1 MEFLRSSA
9 GPSSQQVKKN
19 DVKTLSEKREKM
31 PYNTNDEPTSTQIV
45 FVQDKFDLGGMEIL
59 ELKLIDELTRHG
71 HDTVLASGANDT
83 LDAPNA
89 VRARFV
95 HQGYPDF
102 LSRNLELLSESTR
115 KVIFVS
121 LQPNAAITSEI
132 AGRQIQARHGDRISV
147 HHFHW
152 VSHSR
157 AFFFSNRKL
166 VRWLLQRFF
175 LLLPV
180 NSTYFMNDAARIAHQ
195 TFWQRSLVDYPV
207 LRIIGREPNAKYVKL
222 SKVANNGNKPEHP
235 KLRIVSV
242 GRLVPFKSYNL
253 YAPIVTRKLRDAGID
268 ATWDIWGYGPDEAE
282 IASKAQE
289 YIVNDFV
296 KLRGKLPHELF
307 DKTVSSYDLFVGMGT
322 AVLEAAK
329 TGTPVCVAVE
339 NQADACY
346 GHLHEAPI
354 DSVGDRVV
362 GFHEQKLY
370 EALSAFAAMS
380 SQEQSTIGE
389 KGALAAHKRESV
401 LSEFVAAVLAAQPIG
416 EARFFDRV
424 LLLVGKAYLT
434 LNYRKHQSA
443 KK

>member
-1 MEFLRSSA
+1 MDFLRSSA

-31 PYNTNDEPTSTQIV
+31 PYNATDEPTSTQIV
-45 FVQDKFDLGGMEIL
+45 FVQDKFYLGGIEIL
-59 ELKLIDELTRHG
+59 ELKLVDELTRHG
-71 HDTVLASGANDT
+71 LDTVLASRANDT

-102 LSRNLELLSESTR
+102 LSRTLELLSESTK

-121 LQPNAAITSEI
+121 LHPTAAIASEI
-132 AGRQIQARHGDRISV
+132 AGRQIRSRNGDRISV

-166 VRWLLQRFF
+166 VRWLLQRLF

-207 LRIIGREPNAKYVKL
+207 LRIVGREPSAKYVKS
-222 SKVANNGNKPEHP
+222 SKVTNDSNKSACH

-242 GRLVPFKSYNL
+242 GRLVPFKSYNV
-253 YAPIVTRKLRDAGID
+253 YAPIIIRKLRDAGID
-268 ATWDIWGYGPDEAE
+268 ATWDIWGYGPDEAV
-282 IASKAQE
+282 IASKAKE
-289 YIVNDFV
+289 YKVNDFV

-339 NQADACY
+339 NQRDACY

-362 GFHEQKLY
+362 GFHERKLY
-370 EALSAFAAMS
+370 EALSAFAAKS

-389 KGALAAHKRESV
+389 KGAVAARRRESK
-401 LSEFVAAVLAAQPIG
+401 LSEFVAAILSAQPIG

-434 LNYRKHQSA
+434 LNYWKH
-443 KK
+443 K

>member
-1 MEFLRSSA
+1 MDFLRSSA

-31 PYNTNDEPTSTQIV
+31 PYNATDEPTSTQIV
-45 FVQDKFDLGGMEIL
+45 FVQDKFYLGGIEIL
-59 ELKLIDELTRHG
+59 ELKLVDELTRHG
-71 HDTVLASGANDT
+71 LDTVLASRANDT

-102 LSRNLELLSESTR
+102 LSRTLELLSESTK

-121 LQPNAAITSEI
+121 LHPTAAIASEI
-132 AGRQIQARHGDRISV
+132 AGRQIRSRNGDRISV

-166 VRWLLQRFF
+166 VRWLLQRLF

-207 LRIIGREPNAKYVKL
+207 LRIVGREPSAKYVKS
-222 SKVANNGNKPEHP
+222 SKVTNHSNTSACH

-242 GRLVPFKSYNL
+242 GRLVPFKSYNV
-253 YAPIVTRKLRDAGID
+253 YAPIIIRKLRDAGID
-268 ATWDIWGYGPDEAE
+268 ATWDIWGYGPDEAV
-282 IASKAQE
+282 IASKAKE
-289 YIVNDFV
+289 YKVNDFV

-339 NQADACY
+339 NQRDACY

-362 GFHEQKLY
+362 GFHERKLY
-370 EALSAFAAMS
+370 EALSAFAAKS

-389 KGALAAHKRESV
+389 KGAVAARRRESK
-401 LSEFVAAVLAAQPIG
+401 LSEFVAAILSAQPIG

-434 LNYRKHQSA
+434 LNYWKH
-443 KK
+443 K

>member
-1 MEFLRSSA
+1 MDFLRSSA

-31 PYNTNDEPTSTQIV
+31 PYNTTDEHTSTQII
-45 FVQDKFDLGGMEIL
+45 FVQDKFYLGGIEIL
-59 ELKLIDELTRHG
+59 ELKLVDELTRHG
-71 HDTVLASGANDT
+71 LDTVLASRANDT
-83 LDAPNA
+83 FDAPNA

-102 LSRNLELLSESTR
+102 LSRTLELLSESTK

-121 LQPNAAITSEI
+121 LHPTAAIASEI
-132 AGRQIQARHGDRISV
+132 AGRQIRSRNGDRISV

-157 AFFFSNRKL
+157 AFFFSTRKL
-166 VRWLLQRFF
+166 VRGLLQRFF

-207 LRIIGREPNAKYVKL
+207 LRIVGREPSAKYVKS
-222 SKVANNGNKPEHP
+222 SKVTNHSNKSACH

-242 GRLVPFKSYNL
+242 GRLVPFKSYNV
-253 YAPIVTRKLRDAGID
+253 YAPIIIRKLRDAGVD
-268 ATWDIWGYGPDEAE
+268 ATWDIWGYGPDEAV
-282 IASKAQE
+282 IASKAKE
-289 YIVNDFV
+289 YEVNDFV

-339 NQADACY
+339 NQRDACY

-354 DSVGDRVV
+354 DSLGDRVV

-370 EALSAFAAMS
+370 EALSAFAAKS

-389 KGALAAHKRESV
+389 KGAVAARRRESK
-401 LSEFVAAVLAAQPIG
+401 LSEFVAAILSAQPIG

-434 LNYRKHQSA
+434 LNYWKH
-443 KK
+443 K

>member
-1 MEFLRSSA
+1 MDFLRSSA

-31 PYNTNDEPTSTQIV
+31 PYNATDEPTSTQIV
-45 FVQDKFDLGGMEIL
+45 FVQDKFYLGGIEIL
-59 ELKLIDELTRHG
+59 ELKLVDELTRHG
-71 HDTVLASGANDT
+71 LDTVLASRANDT

-102 LSRNLELLSESTR
+102 LSRTLELLSESTK
-115 KVIFVS
+115 KVVFVS
-121 LQPNAAITSEI
+121 LHPTAAIASEI
-132 AGRQIQARHGDRISV
+132 AGRQIRSRNGDRISV

-166 VRWLLQRFF
+166 VRWLLQRLF

-207 LRIIGREPNAKYVKL
+207 LRIVGREPSAKYVKS
-222 SKVANNGNKPEHP
+222 SKVTNHSNKSACH

-242 GRLVPFKSYNL
+242 GRLVPFKSYNV
-253 YAPIVTRKLRDAGID
+253 YAPIIIRKLRDAGID
-268 ATWDIWGYGPDEAE
+268 ATWDIWGYGPDEAV
-282 IASKAQE
+282 IASKAKE
-289 YIVNDFV
+289 YKVNDFV

-339 NQADACY
+339 NQRDACY

-362 GFHEQKLY
+362 GFHERKLY
-370 EALSAFAAMS
+370 EALSAFAAKS

-389 KGALAAHKRESV
+389 KGAVAARRRESK
-401 LSEFVAAVLAAQPIG
+401 LSEFVAAILSAQPIG

-434 LNYRKHQSA
+434 LNYWKH
-443 KK
+443 K

>member
-1 MEFLRSSA
+1 
-9 GPSSQQVKKN
+9 
-19 DVKTLSEKREKM
+19 M
-31 PYNTNDEPTSTQIV
+31 PYNATDEPTSTQIV
-45 FVQDKFDLGGMEIL
+45 FVQDKFYLGGIEIL
-59 ELKLIDELTRHG
+59 ELKLVDELTRHG
-71 HDTVLASGANDT
+71 LDTVLASRANDT

-102 LSRNLELLSESTR
+102 LSRTLELLSESTK

-121 LQPNAAITSEI
+121 LHPTAAIASEI
-132 AGRQIQARHGDRISV
+132 AGRQIRSRNGDRISV

-166 VRWLLQRFF
+166 VRWLLQRLF

-207 LRIIGREPNAKYVKL
+207 LRIVGREPSAKYVKS
-222 SKVANNGNKPEHP
+222 SKVTNHSNKSACH

-242 GRLVPFKSYNL
+242 GRLVPFKSYNV
-253 YAPIVTRKLRDAGID
+253 YAPIIIRKLRDAGID
-268 ATWDIWGYGPDEAE
+268 ATWDIWGYGPDEAV
-282 IASKAQE
+282 IASKAKE
-289 YIVNDFV
+289 YKVNDFV

-339 NQADACY
+339 NQRDACY

-362 GFHEQKLY
+362 GFHERKLY
-370 EALSAFAAMS
+370 EALSAFAAKS

-389 KGALAAHKRESV
+389 KGAVAARRRESK
-401 LSEFVAAVLAAQPIG
+401 LSEFVAAILSAQPIG

-434 LNYRKHQSA
+434 LNYWKH
-443 KK
+443 K

>member
-1 MEFLRSSA
+1 MDFLRSSA

-31 PYNTNDEPTSTQIV
+31 PYNATDEPTSTQII
-45 FVQDKFDLGGMEIL
+45 FVQDKFYLGGIEIL
-59 ELKLIDELTRHG
+59 ELKLVDELTRHG
-71 HDTVLASGANDT
+71 LDTVLASRANDT

-102 LSRNLELLSESTR
+102 LSRTLELLSESTK

-121 LQPNAAITSEI
+121 LHPTAAIASEI
-132 AGRQIQARHGDRISV
+132 AGRQIRSRNGDRISV

-166 VRWLLQRFF
+166 VRWLLQRLF

-207 LRIIGREPNAKYVKL
+207 LRIVGREPSAKYVKS
-222 SKVANNGNKPEHP
+222 SKVTNHSNKSACH

-242 GRLVPFKSYNL
+242 GRLVPFKSYNV
-253 YAPIVTRKLRDAGID
+253 YAPIIIRKLRDAGID
-268 ATWDIWGYGPDEAE
+268 ATWDIWGYGPDEAV
-282 IASKAQE
+282 IASKAKE
-289 YIVNDFV
+289 YKVNDFV

-339 NQADACY
+339 NQRDACY
-346 GHLHEAPI
+346 GHLSEVPI

-362 GFHEQKLY
+362 GFHERKLY
-370 EALSAFAAMS
+370 EALSAFAAKS

-389 KGALAAHKRESV
+389 KGAVAARRRESK
-401 LSEFVAAVLAAQPIG
+401 LSEFVAAILSAQPIG

-434 LNYRKHQSA
+434 LNYWKH
-443 KK
+443 K

>member
-1 MEFLRSSA
+1 MDFLRSSA

-31 PYNTNDEPTSTQIV
+31 PYNATDEPTSTQIV
-45 FVQDKFDLGGMEIL
+45 FVQDKFYLGGIEIL
-59 ELKLIDELTRHG
+59 ELKLVDELTRHG
-71 HDTVLASGANDT
+71 LDTVLASRANDT

-102 LSRNLELLSESTR
+102 LSRTLELLSESTR

-121 LQPNAAITSEI
+121 LHPTAAIASEI
-132 AGRQIQARHGDRISV
+132 AGRQIRSRNGDRISV

-166 VRWLLQRFF
+166 VRWLLQRLF

-207 LRIIGREPNAKYVKL
+207 LRIVGREPSAKYVKS
-222 SKVANNGNKPEHP
+222 SKVTNDSNKSACH

-242 GRLVPFKSYNL
+242 GRLVPFKSYNV
-253 YAPIVTRKLRDAGID
+253 YAPIIIRKLRDAGID
-268 ATWDIWGYGPDEAE
+268 ATWDIWGYGPDEAV
-282 IASKAQE
+282 IASKAKE
-289 YIVNDFV
+289 YKVNDFV

-339 NQADACY
+339 NQRDACY

-362 GFHEQKLY
+362 GFHERKLY
-370 EALSAFAAMS
+370 EALSAFAAKS

-389 KGALAAHKRESV
+389 KGAVAARRRESK
-401 LSEFVAAVLAAQPIG
+401 LSEFVAAILSAQPIG

-434 LNYRKHQSA
+434 LNYWKH
-443 KK
+443 K

>member
-1 MEFLRSSA
+1 
-9 GPSSQQVKKN
+9 
-19 DVKTLSEKREKM
+19 
-31 PYNTNDEPTSTQIV
+31 
-45 FVQDKFDLGGMEIL
+45 
-59 ELKLIDELTRHG
+59 
-71 HDTVLASGANDT
+71 VLASRANDT
-83 LDAPNA
+83 LDATNA

-102 LSRNLELLSESTR
+102 LSRTLELLSESTK

-121 LQPNAAITSEI
+121 LHPTAAIASEI
-132 AGRQIQARHGDRISV
+132 AGRQIRSRNGDRISV

-166 VRWLLQRFF
+166 VRWLLQRLF

-207 LRIIGREPNAKYVKL
+207 LRIVGREPSAKYVKS
-222 SKVANNGNKPEHP
+222 SKVTNHSNKSACH

-242 GRLVPFKSYNL
+242 GRLVPFKSYNV
-253 YAPIVTRKLRDAGID
+253 YAPIIIRKLRDAGID
-268 ATWDIWGYGPDEAE
+268 ATWDIWGYGPDEAV
-282 IASKAQE
+282 IASKAKE
-289 YIVNDFV
+289 YKVNDFV

-339 NQADACY
+339 NQRDACY

-362 GFHEQKLY
+362 GFHERKLY
-370 EALSAFAAMS
+370 EALSAFAAKS
-380 SQEQSTIGE
+380 SREQSTIGE
-389 KGALAAHKRESV
+389 KGAVAARRRESK
-401 LSEFVAAVLAAQPIG
+401 LSEFVAAILSAQPIG

-434 LNYRKHQSA
+434 LNYWKH
-443 KK
+443 K

>member
-1 MEFLRSSA
+1 MDFLRSSA

-31 PYNTNDEPTSTQIV
+31 PYNATDEPTSTQIV
-45 FVQDKFDLGGMEIL
+45 FVQDKFYLGGIEIL
-59 ELKLIDELTRHG
+59 ELKLVDELTRHG
-71 HDTVLASGANDT
+71 LDTVLASRANDT

-102 LSRNLELLSESTR
+102 LSRTLELLSESTK

-121 LQPNAAITSEI
+121 LHPTAAIASEI
-132 AGRQIQARHGDRISV
+132 AGRQIRSRNGDRISV

-166 VRWLLQRFF
+166 VRWLLQRLF

-207 LRIIGREPNAKYVKL
+207 LRIVGREPSAKYVKS
-222 SKVANNGNKPEHP
+222 SKVTNHSNKSACH

-242 GRLVPFKSYNL
+242 GRLVPFKSYNV
-253 YAPIVTRKLRDAGID
+253 YAPIIIRKLRDAGID
-268 ATWDIWGYGPDEAE
+268 ATWDIWGYGPDEAV
-282 IASKAQE
+282 IASKAKE
-289 YIVNDFV
+289 YKVNDFV

-339 NQADACY
+339 NQRDACY

-362 GFHEQKLY
+362 GFHERKLY
-370 EALSAFAAMS
+370 EALSAFAAKS

-389 KGALAAHKRESV
+389 KGAVAARRRESK
-401 LSEFVAAVLAAQPIG
+401 LSEFVAAILSAQPIG

-434 LNYRKHQSA
+434 LNYWKH
-443 KK
+443 K

>member
-1 MEFLRSSA
+1 MDFLRSSA

-31 PYNTNDEPTSTQIV
+31 PYNATDEPTSTQIV
-45 FVQDKFDLGGMEIL
+45 FVQDKFYLGGIEIL
-59 ELKLIDELTRHG
+59 ELKLVDELTRHG
-71 HDTVLASGANDT
+71 LDTVLASRANDT

-102 LSRNLELLSESTR
+102 LSRTLELLSESTK

-121 LQPNAAITSEI
+121 LHPTAAIASEI
-132 AGRQIQARHGDRISV
+132 AGRQIRSRNGDRISV

-166 VRWLLQRFF
+166 VRWLLQRLF

-207 LRIIGREPNAKYVKL
+207 LRIVGREPSAKYVKS
-222 SKVANNGNKPEHP
+222 SKVTNHSNKSACH

-242 GRLVPFKSYNL
+242 GRLVPFKSYNV
-253 YAPIVTRKLRDAGID
+253 YAPIIIRKLRDAGID
-268 ATWDIWGYGPDEAE
+268 ATWDIWGYGPDEAV
-282 IASKAQE
+282 IASKAKE
-289 YIVNDFV
+289 YKVNDFV

-339 NQADACY
+339 NQRDACY

-362 GFHEQKLY
+362 GFHERKLY
-370 EALSAFAAMS
+370 EALSAFAAKS
-380 SQEQSTIGE
+380 SREQSTIGE
-389 KGALAAHKRESV
+389 KGAVAARRRESK
-401 LSEFVAAVLAAQPIG
+401 LSEFVAAILSAQPIG

-434 LNYRKHQSA
+434 LNYWKH
-443 KK
+443 K